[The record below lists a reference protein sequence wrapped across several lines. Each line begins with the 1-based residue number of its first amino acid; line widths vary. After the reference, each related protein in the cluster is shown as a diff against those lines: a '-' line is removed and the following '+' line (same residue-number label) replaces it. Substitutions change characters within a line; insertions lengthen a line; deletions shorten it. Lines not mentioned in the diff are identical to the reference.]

1 MKTGIFLLLFIPAMS
16 MNPIPNERVKVGQP
30 APPLSVDEW
39 ILGSPVNNFQKGTVY
54 VVEFWGTWCS
64 PCLKNIPKLS
74 RIQTQYASDGL
85 VVIGVASHEFKG
97 REVLTS
103 FMKEKAETITYRIAY
118 DGDLSMEHTWD
129 TGGRED
135 VVFRMPLSFVIDKE
149 GIVTFVGHPEDD
161 HFEKSLR
168 EALNVH

>member
-1 MKTGIFLLLFIPAMS
+1 
-16 MNPIPNERVKVGQP
+16 MNEAPKEGVKVGQP

-39 ILGSPVNNFQKGTVY
+39 IQGSPVSDFKKGAVY

-97 REVLTS
+97 REALTS

-118 DGDLSMEHTWD
+118 DEDLSMEHIWD
-129 TGGRED
+129 TGGQKD
-135 VVFRMPLSFVIDKE
+135 VNFRMPLSFVINKQ
-149 GIVTFVGHPEDD
+149 GIVVFVGHPENDD
-161 HFEKSLR
+161 FEKSII
-168 EALNVH
+168 EALADQ